1 MIYSDL
7 SMFLFT
13 SCTESWESWQTWIKC
28 FLPGE
33 GAVDPNDPNR
43 ESTLTQLA
51 KTEISLSL
59 TSKYELRE
67 GEDQDLKSLMIK
79 YVLLK
84 NLYYGDAFWFCFGL
98 GIFLFGLGF
107 FVWGFFCLF
116 VCLKSCFHPAALPK
130 CIFEVRSA
138 LSFQKPV
145 CVQSY
150 SNSCKSQ
157 KKCQFFQKAYRKMLP
172 LVFWNMTGS
181 LSNLVGVFPW
191 SCKSTLL

>member
-13 SCTESWESWQTWIKC
+13 SCIESWESWQTWIKC
-28 FLPGE
+28 FLTGE

-79 YVLLK
+79 
-84 NLYYGDAFWFCFGL
+84 
-98 GIFLFGLGF
+98 
-107 FVWGFFCLF
+107 
-116 VCLKSCFHPAALPK
+116 
-130 CIFEVRSA
+130 
-138 LSFQKPV
+138 
-145 CVQSY
+145 
-150 SNSCKSQ
+150 
-157 KKCQFFQKAYRKMLP
+157 
-172 LVFWNMTGS
+172 
-181 LSNLVGVFPW
+181 
-191 SCKSTLL
+191 